1 MRYYVYEN
9 HLGGLYRSGDEL
21 SIDDTYCDECGSSDW
36 TVGSFDEDNLREI
49 SECLADYLDTKLEID
64 GVGLSLGYELSS
76 IKKMIFP
83 EGTKFSDID
92 ILEAVS
98 KVQIEKFYDE
108 LRQMEENNDDSKRI

>member
-9 HLGGLYRSGDEL
+9 HLGGLYLSGDNL
-21 SIDDTYCDECGSSDW
+21 SLEDTYCDECGSSDW
-36 TVGSFDEDNLREI
+36 TVGSFDEDNLEEI
-49 SECLADYLDTKLEID
+49 AECLSEYLDTKLEID

-83 EGTKFSDID
+83 EGTKFSDVD

-98 KVQIEKFYDE
+98 KVQVENFYDE

>member
-1 MRYYVYEN
+1 MRYYVYES
-9 HLGGLYRSGDEL
+9 HLGGLYLSEDEL
-21 SIDDTYCDECGSSDW
+21 SLNDTYCDECGSSDW
-36 TVGSFDEDNLREI
+36 FVGSFDEDNLEEI
-49 SECLADYLDTKLEID
+49 AKCLAEYLDTKLEID

-98 KVQIEKFYDE
+98 KVQVENFYDE
-108 LRQMEENNDDSKRI
+108 LRQMEDNNDDSKRT